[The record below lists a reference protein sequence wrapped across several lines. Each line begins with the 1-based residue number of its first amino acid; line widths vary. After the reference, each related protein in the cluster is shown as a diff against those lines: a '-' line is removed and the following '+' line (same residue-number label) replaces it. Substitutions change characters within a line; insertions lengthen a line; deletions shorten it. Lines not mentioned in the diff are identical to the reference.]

1 MPRRS
6 TGPAVR
12 RWLGRTRA
20 RRSGRSASSQK
31 ADRFAHRRLTPAEA
45 VARAFPGGHA
55 AQARPRV
62 AQRLLAALAA
72 LAETTPAYELAFAP
86 ALALWSISMDS
97 AEAVPRRRPVP
108 WRTLDTEA
116 LVVDV
121 KGGLLYPLNS
131 VGARI
136 WELCDGA
143 RSVDEIVGV
152 LAAEF
157 EAPEPTIRVD
167 AIEFIER
174 LADAKLASIERRRQG
189 ESR

>member
-1 MPRRS
+1 MD
-6 TGPAVR
+6 
-12 RWLGRTRA
+12 W
-20 RRSGRSASSQK
+20 
-31 ADRFAHRRLTPAEA
+31 AD
-45 VARAFPGGHA
+45 
-55 AQARPRV
+55 
-62 AQRLLAALAA
+62 
-72 LAETTPAYELAFAP
+72 
-86 ALALWSISMDS
+86 
-97 AEAVPRRRPVP
+97 AVPRRRPVP

-121 KGGLLYPLNS
+121 KSGLLYPLNS

-157 EAPEPTIRVD
+157 EAPETTIRVD

-174 LADAKLASIERRRQG
+174 LADAKLIAIERRHQG

>member
-1 MPRRS
+1 
-6 TGPAVR
+6 
-12 RWLGRTRA
+12 
-20 RRSGRSASSQK
+20 
-31 ADRFAHRRLTPAEA
+31 
-45 VARAFPGGHA
+45 
-55 AQARPRV
+55 
-62 AQRLLAALAA
+62 
-72 LAETTPAYELAFAP
+72 
-86 ALALWSISMDS
+86 MDS
-97 AEAVPRRRPVP
+97 TESFPLRKSVP

-136 WELCDGA
+136 WDLCDGV

-152 LAAEF
+152 IADEF
-157 EAPEPTIRVD
+157 AAPETTIRTD

-174 LADAKLASIERRRQG
+174 LADAKLISLERRRGG

>member
-1 MPRRS
+1 MD
-6 TGPAVR
+6 
-12 RWLGRTRA
+12 W
-20 RRSGRSASSQK
+20 
-31 ADRFAHRRLTPAEA
+31 AD
-45 VARAFPGGHA
+45 AFPV
-55 AQARPRV
+55 RK
-62 AQRLLAALAA
+62 
-72 LAETTPAYELAFAP
+72 
-86 ALALWSISMDS
+86 S
-97 AEAVPRRRPVP
+97 VP

-136 WELCDGA
+136 WDLCDGA

-157 EAPEPTIRVD
+157 EAPEPTIRAD
-167 AIEFIER
+167 AIEFLER
-174 LADAKLASIERRRQG
+174 LADAKLVSIERRRKG

>member
-1 MPRRS
+1 MDWTDAFPVRRS
-6 TGPAVR
+6 
-12 RWLGRTRA
+12 
-20 RRSGRSASSQK
+20 
-31 ADRFAHRRLTPAEA
+31 
-45 VARAFPGGHA
+45 
-55 AQARPRV
+55 
-62 AQRLLAALAA
+62 
-72 LAETTPAYELAFAP
+72 
-86 ALALWSISMDS
+86 
-97 AEAVPRRRPVP
+97 VP

-136 WELCDGA
+136 WNLCDGA
-143 RSVDEIVGV
+143 RSVDEIVGL

-157 EAPEPTIRVD
+157 EVPEPTIRAD

-174 LADAKLASIERRRQG
+174 LAGAKLIAIERRRTG